1 MNQPSGEINLDDYL
15 VSSPLCDSDNLEL
28 IQKTQ
33 DLTNNLPNDK
43 EKAIKIFYFLR
54 DNFLYKTDPFFK
66 SASDTLQKGYGDCAS
81 KSHLQIA
88 MLRTIK
94 IPARFHIIYLKFD
107 VLKPFLPWWI
117 NKLSAS
123 RVVHHSFCECFLNGK
138 WIACD
143 STFDKM
149 LLDGARSKGL
159 IKEQNAYSQ
168 IEWDGEHDL
177 EALIQWKIDDKG
189 FFATIDENREN
200 IKKKNTPQ
208 KYITNIFNFFINRS
222 INKVIKE

>member
-1 MNQPSGEINLDDYL
+1 MNQPSNKIDLDDYL
-15 VSSPLCDSDNLEL
+15 VSSPLGDSNNVEL

-54 DNFLYKTDPFFK
+54 DKFLYKTDPFFK

-88 MLRTIK
+88 MLRAIK

-107 VLKPFLPWWI
+107 VLKPFFPKWI
-117 NKLSAS
+117 NEISAS
-123 RVVHHSFCECFLNGK
+123 RVVQHSFCECFLNGK

-177 EALIQWKIDDKG
+177 EALIQ
-189 FFATIDENREN
+189 
-200 IKKKNTPQ
+200 
-208 KYITNIFNFFINRS
+208 
-222 INKVIKE
+222 